1 LGINRLTGIVEK
13 VIRPT
18 QSTFMPGRHIL
29 DGVLILHDT
38 IHELHR
44 KKLNGVWLKLDF
56 ENHMIRLGGLSFNKF
71 FGLRAFIESGVNGLI
86 NDFISRGSVGIKVN
100 DDISH
105 HFQT

>member
-1 LGINRLTGIVEK
+1 LGTNRLTGIVEK

-56 ENHMIRLGGLSFNKF
+56 ENHVTRLGGLSFNKF
-71 FGLRAFIESGVNGLI
+71 FGLRAFIRSGVNGLMTL
-86 NDFISRGSVGIKVN
+86 SAGGVWVLK
-100 DDISH
+100 
-105 HFQT
+105 